1 MWLSKFVLKQN
12 WCDTLWCLSIIQQIL
27 GFLCL
32 SPSRYNL
39 SCTILVNFKAR
50 IEELQERMEKLK
62 KELKKQREKE
72 LSLLE
77 EKDRLKQVRGNY
89 LTVTVKENEVSDFLA
104 FL

>member
-1 MWLSKFVLKQN
+1 
-12 WCDTLWCLSIIQQIL
+12 
-27 GFLCL
+27 
-32 SPSRYNL
+32 
-39 SCTILVNFKAR
+39 VNFKAR